1 MAAHNR
7 SVSSKQLCHLALC
20 KSHGIILQL
29 HLKLGVVILCRIEH
43 DR

>member
-29 HLKLGVVILCRIEH
+29 HFKLVVYVNRSIEH